1 MLGSGTRKE
10 SDAYLIN
17 CGVNPADLHTVAYFD
32 SIESIKRAIE
42 QGMGIAIMSEISVL
56 DTEQQKK
63 VLVFR
68 NENPF
73 MHRRLYCVYR
83 KERQLSPHGGIVCQV
98 SEGYL
103 PMMPCL
109 RRLFGVY

>member
-83 KERQLSPHGGIVCQV
+83 KERQLSPTAELFVKYLKDTCQ
-98 SEGYL
+98 
-103 PMMPCL
+103 
-109 RRLFGVY
+109 